1 MTGLPTRGAR
11 WVGVTVMTL
20 FRVCPSVRLMITQS
34 RFKAIVTDQRC
45 IDLLRYLLSSRAR
58 ATRIGNIPFGQPS
71 RVALPRTIS
80 PGVQV
85 TSANLKQHWLPFS
98 VTFLNASSRR
108 TSVPIVTDLTVR
120 ILCEIGGYDSH
131 TRRVSHPPRT
141 ALFPI

>member
-1 MTGLPTRGAR
+1 
-11 WVGVTVMTL
+11 
-20 FRVCPSVRLMITQS
+20 MITQS

-45 IDLLRYLLSSRAR
+45 SDLLRYLLSSRAR

-85 TSANLKQHWLPFS
+85 TSANLKQHGLPFS

-108 TSVPIVTDLTVR
+108 TSAPIVTDLTVR

-131 TRRVSHPPRT
+131 ARRVSHPPRT